1 MGTPDFAVPSLQILH
16 ESVHEVVAVVTATDK
31 YGGRGGKKLIQSAV
45 KQYAVAA
52 DIPVLQP
59 KNLKAE
65 AFVAEL
71 ASYKADVQIVVAF
84 RMLPVIVWDMPEHG
98 TWNLHGSLLP
108 RYRGAAP
115 INWAVANGDDVT
127 GVTSFKLKH
136 EIDTGAILYQETMP
150 IGSYDTAG
158 DVYGKLMHLGAQV
171 VLKTADTIATGQYEL
186 LPQDE
191 AAVSKAPKV
200 YKETCELSF
209 DQPVVQ
215 VYNFVRGMSPYP
227 AAWTMVDGKEF
238 KIIRAEISDETATE
252 APGTLI
258 TDNKRYLKFAC
269 TDGYLVCTEVKMAGK
284 KQMDVKSFLN
294 GYTVEVEG

>member
-1 MGTPDFAVPSLQILH
+1 
-16 ESVHEVVAVVTATDK
+16 
-31 YGGRGGKKLIQSAV
+31 
-45 KQYAVAA
+45 
-52 DIPVLQP
+52 
-59 KNLKAE
+59 
-65 AFVAEL
+65 
-71 ASYKADVQIVVAF
+71 
-84 RMLPVIVWDMPEHG
+84 
-98 TWNLHGSLLP
+98 
-108 RYRGAAP
+108 
-115 INWAVANGDDVT
+115 
-127 GVTSFKLKH
+127 
-136 EIDTGAILYQETMP
+136 MP

-215 VYNFVRGMSPYP
+215 VY
-227 AAWTMVDGKEF
+227 T
-238 KIIRAEISDETATE
+238 
-252 APGTLI
+252 PGTLI